1 MKHFFTFL
9 FILLG
14 LCASTS
20 VLAYDFEVD
29 GLLYLKV
36 WGSDTE
42 VEVTCDYRNPYT
54 MSVIN
59 IPSSVVYE
67 GKTYK
72 VTEINRINEGDDNDY
87 IKEIIIPESV
97 TLIKGAAFSKC
108 TALTSIVIPDNVT
121 EAHGRI
127 FEVVAA

>member
-1 MKHFFTFL
+1 
-9 FILLG
+9 
-14 LCASTS
+14 
-20 VLAYDFEVD
+20 
-29 GLLYLKV
+29 
-36 WGSDTE
+36 
-42 VEVTCDYRNPYT
+42 